1 LIKLEKNIDE
11 NTLKNEVNEIVKL
24 VEKLTK
30 KDLADLKWNVQQNKQ
45 RRNPERP
52 AEVQE

>member
-11 NTLKNEVNEIVKL
+11 NTLRNEVDEIIKL

-30 KDLADLKWNVQQNKQ
+30 KDLANLK
-45 RRNPERP
+45 R
-52 AEVQE
+52 

>member
-1 LIKLEKNIDE
+1 VE
-11 NTLKNEVNEIVKL
+11 EIIKL

-30 KDLADLKWNVQQNKQ
+30 KNLANLKREIQQNKQ

-52 AEVQE
+52 IEVQE